1 MSVNGVASKC
11 AGICDFV
18 WAESSTPIVTDILIV
33 EDVVTLTGTGFD
45 ANSIDN
51 NQVRMVGDEDEW
63 PCQVTEANATQLTC
77 EPYAQTPVGTYEFIV
92 NIINRGFARI
102 NSTTTTIT
110 FNLDAS
116 SFSPTTGGTGG
127 LSKITF

>member
-11 AGICDFV
+11 AGDCDFV
-18 WAESSTPIVTDILIV
+18 WAESSTPIVTDILID

-45 ANSIDN
+45 ADLLEN
-51 NQVRMVGDEDEW
+51 NRVWMIGDEDEW
-63 PCQVTEANATQLTC
+63 PCEVIEANATQLTC
-77 EPYAQTPVGTYEFIV
+77 VPYAQTPVGTYEFIV

-110 FNLDAS
+110 FNLDAF
-116 SFSPTTGGTGG
+116 SFSPTTGGTGS
-127 LSKITF
+127 LS